1 VSIGP
6 PPQNKPFQDLGR
18 APNGQLLPGHTA
30 NPGGKPKNLA
40 TLVQEILKRTHDG
53 KDLVDWTL
61 RVWQG
66 KESIQLNG
74 KALPPSWEVRM
85 QALQWL
91 TERAWGKPQVAIDV
105 SAPSVII
112 VTGNGDVE

>member
-1 VSIGP
+1 MAIDP
-6 PPQNKPFQDLGR
+6 TQNRHPASPHLD
-18 APNGQLLPGHTA
+18 ANGKFLPGNRA
-30 NPGGKPKNLA
+30 NPGGKPKA
-40 TLVQEILKRTHDG
+40 VAVLVQEILKRTHDG